1 MEYVLLTP
9 VRNEEV
15 LLPNAIRSILSQNQ
29 YPALWLIVDD
39 GSTDNTMQIIHELES
54 SHSWIISKL
63 LPGGL
68 GELQKHF
75 AEVVDGIHF
84 AEVVDN
90 GFRHLQS
97 EATARGIKYGFI
109 GKIDADVSFDPTC
122 FSSLI
127 NEFEKDPSL
136 GIASPRF
143 IYCEQGEK
151 GYHNLKEP
159 DRSLSDH
166 PDDPIRLYRRQCFDD
181 IGGIQI
187 VGACETVAE
196 AKAKLRGWKI
206 HRFDNIYGKHLR
218 RAHSSTPLWSR
229 LTQYGSVAYYLG
241 YHPLLA
247 LGRLCFDIFFGRPR
261 YRFLAYAWGYIRG
274 YIKKEP
280 RIDDDEI
287 LRYFWSQRFQ
297 EIVSQL
303 ILNPEVVLFPRREK
317 SSS

>member
-15 LLPNAIRSILSQNQ
+15 LLPIAIQSVLSQNQ
-29 YPALWLIVDD
+29 FPALWLIVDD
-39 GSTDNTMQIIHELES
+39 GSTDNTMQIIHELEC
-54 SHSWIISKL
+54 SHSWIISKS

-68 GELQKHF
+68 GGLGKHF
-75 AEVVDGIHF
+75 AEVVDY
-84 AEVVDN
+84 
-90 GFRHLQS
+90 GFKQLQS
-97 EATARGIKYGFI
+97 EAVARGIEYDYI

-136 GIASPRF
+136 GITSPRL
-143 IYCEQGEK
+143 IYCEPGVK
-151 GYHNLKEP
+151 GFYIHKEP

-166 PDDPIRLYRRQCFDD
+166 PADPIRLYRRKCFED
-181 IGGIQI
+181 IGGIKI
-187 VGACETVAE
+187 VRASETVAE

-206 HRFDNIYGKHLR
+206 YRFDNVYGKHLR
-218 RAHSSTPLWSR
+218 KAHSSTPLWSR
-229 LTQYGSVAYYLG
+229 LTLYGSEAYYLG

-261 YRFLAYAWGYIRG
+261 YRFLAYACGYIRG
-274 YIKKEP
+274 YIKREP

-287 LRYFWSQRFQ
+287 LRYFWSKRLR

-303 ILNPEVVLFPRREK
+303 ILRPEVVLFPRSKKR
-317 SSS
+317 SS